1 MIKAISKY
9 LLSICILLLGVT
21 NHLHAQKQKDSA
33 FYSPI
38 KPRKDTRHASLNTQ
52 HRNLTSVATSTS
64 FDNRVNIVYGYSEE
78 HEEDEKECIASHKK
92 NIAKA
97 YFHSAYFYNWYTK
110 LFLFNTSQVLHFG
123 KHFSQYPLNK
133 LFVVFRVF
141 RI

>member
-9 LLSICILLLGVT
+9 ILSLIVLLLGLS
-21 NHLHAQKQKDSA
+21 NQLSA
-33 FYSPI
+33 FSNKTSTYIAPTQSF
-38 KPRKDTRHASLNTQ
+38 KNVNVAKDIHV
-52 HRNLTSVATSTS
+52 RNLTTIFSSNVADSRGS
-64 FDNRVNIVYGYSEE
+64 IFYDYSEE
-78 HEEDEKECIASHKK
+78 QEEDDDEKCIVTHKK
-92 NIAKA
+92 HYPNA
-97 YFHSAYFYNWYTK
+97 YISSTPFYHSFTK